1 MVTRAFKYRF
11 YPTPEQEALLNRTF
25 GSVRYVYNRA
35 LALRSHA
42 WLQEQKR
49 VNYYDTSK
57 LLTEWKQNPE
67 TEWLQDVS
75 SVPLQ
80 QSLRHLQ
87 AAFVAFWEKRAKFP
101 AFKSKRKGRHSATF
115 TRMAFSYRDGRVTL
129 AKCVAPLNIRWSQ
142 PLPKDADPS
151 SVTVSRDPAGRWHIS
166 IQVEA
171 IVEALP
177 AVTTT
182 VGIDMGI
189 TCLVALSTAEKVP
202 NPQHERKD
210 RARLALVQ
218 RRLSRKALGAGE
230 QIQSPREG
238 REGARTDRRPPARRT
253 SQIIHEDRPRKPSG
267 DHRGLGH
274 PEHGPQPLPGPIDLR
289 RIVVGVSQAVGI
301 QGGVVW
307 ADGGGDRPVVSEQQD
322 LLGLRLGRHNH
333 AVERAVMDLPVWR
346 DPRPGRERGEEH
358 SSGRAGR
365 ARLRRWRE
373 TLPHLA
379 REGSCR

>member
-218 RRLSRKALGAGE
+218 RRLSRKANGSAN
-230 QIQSPREG
+230 RFK
-238 REGARTDRRPPARRT
+238 ARVKVAKVHARIADRRRDVLHKLST
-253 SQIIHEDRPRKPSG
+253 
-267 DHRGLGH
+267 
-274 PEHGPQPLPGPIDLR
+274 
-289 RIVVGVSQAVGI
+289 RIVHENQ
-301 QGGVVW
+301 VVII
-307 ADGGGDRPVVSEQQD
+307 ED
-322 LLGLRLGRHNH
+322 LAIRNMVRNH
-333 AVERAVMDLPVWR
+333 
-346 DPRPGRERGEEH
+346 
-358 SSGRAGR
+358 S
-365 ARLRRWRE
+365 
-373 TLPHLA
+373 LA
-379 REGSCR
+379 RSIFDASWSEFRRQLEYKAAWYGRTVVAIDRWCPSSKTCSVCGWVATTMPLNVRSWICQCGAIHDRDVNAARNIQAAGLAALACGDGVRPSRT

>member
-115 TRMAFSYRDGRVTL
+115 TRMAFSFRDGRVTL

-189 TCLVALSTAEKVP
+189 TCLVAMSTAEKVP
-202 NPQHERKD
+202 NPRHERKD

-218 RRLSRKALGAGE
+218 RRLSRKANGSAN
-230 QIQSPREG
+230 RFK
-238 REGARTDRRPPARRT
+238 ARVKVAKVHARIADRRRDVLHKLST
-253 SQIIHEDRPRKPSG
+253 
-267 DHRGLGH
+267 
-274 PEHGPQPLPGPIDLR
+274 
-289 RIVVGVSQAVGI
+289 RIVHENQ
-301 QGGVVW
+301 VVII
-307 ADGGGDRPVVSEQQD
+307 ED
-322 LLGLRLGRHNH
+322 LAIRNMVRNH
-333 AVERAVMDLPVWR
+333 
-346 DPRPGRERGEEH
+346 
-358 SSGRAGR
+358 S
-365 ARLRRWRE
+365 
-373 TLPHLA
+373 LA
-379 REGSCR
+379 RSIFDASWSEFRRQLEYKAAWYGRTVVAIDRWCPSSKTCSVCGWVATTMPLNVRSWICQCGAIHDRDVNAARNIQAAGLAALACGDGVRPSRT

>member
-67 TEWLQDVS
+67 TEWLQGVS

-115 TRMAFSYRDGRVTL
+115 TRMAFSFRDGRVTL

-189 TCLVALSTAEKVP
+189 TCLVAMSTAEKVP
-202 NPQHERKD
+202 NPRHERKD

-218 RRLSRKALGAGE
+218 RRLSRKANGSAN
-230 QIQSPREG
+230 RFK
-238 REGARTDRRPPARRT
+238 ARVKVAKVHARIADRRRDVLHKLST
-253 SQIIHEDRPRKPSG
+253 
-267 DHRGLGH
+267 
-274 PEHGPQPLPGPIDLR
+274 
-289 RIVVGVSQAVGI
+289 RIVHENQ
-301 QGGVVW
+301 VVII
-307 ADGGGDRPVVSEQQD
+307 ED
-322 LLGLRLGRHNH
+322 LAIRNMVRNH
-333 AVERAVMDLPVWR
+333 
-346 DPRPGRERGEEH
+346 
-358 SSGRAGR
+358 S
-365 ARLRRWRE
+365 
-373 TLPHLA
+373 LA
-379 REGSCR
+379 RSIFDASWSEFRRQLEYKAAWYGRTVVAIDRWCPSSKTCSVCGWVATTMPLNVRSWICQCGAIHDRDVNAARNIQAAGLAVLACGDGVRPSRT

>member
-218 RRLSRKALGAGE
+218 RRLSRKANGSAN
-230 QIQSPREG
+230 RFK
-238 REGARTDRRPPARRT
+238 ARVKVAKVHARIADRRRDVLHKLST
-253 SQIIHEDRPRKPSG
+253 
-267 DHRGLGH
+267 
-274 PEHGPQPLPGPIDLR
+274 
-289 RIVVGVSQAVGI
+289 RIVHENQ
-301 QGGVVW
+301 VVII
-307 ADGGGDRPVVSEQQD
+307 ED
-322 LLGLRLGRHNH
+322 LAIRNMVRNH
-333 AVERAVMDLPVWR
+333 
-346 DPRPGRERGEEH
+346 
-358 SSGRAGR
+358 S
-365 ARLRRWRE
+365 
-373 TLPHLA
+373 LA
-379 REGSCR
+379 RSIFDASWSEFRRQLEYKAAWYGRTVVAIDRWCPSSKTCSVCGWVATTMPLNVRSWICQCGAIHDRDVNAARNIQAAGLAVLACGDGVRPSRT

>member
-11 YPTPEQEALLNRTF
+11 YPTPEQEALLNLTF

-129 AKCVAPLNIRWSQ
+129 ANCVAPLNIRWSQ

-151 SVTVSRDPAGRWHIS
+151 SVTVSRDPAGRWHVS

-218 RRLSRKALGAGE
+218 RRLSRKAIGSAN
-230 QIQSPREG
+230 RFK
-238 REGARTDRRPPARRT
+238 ARVKVAKVHARIADRRRDILHKLST
-253 SQIIHEDRPRKPSG
+253 
-267 DHRGLGH
+267 
-274 PEHGPQPLPGPIDLR
+274 
-289 RIVVGVSQAVGI
+289 RIVHENQ
-301 QGGVVW
+301 VVII
-307 ADGGGDRPVVSEQQD
+307 ED
-322 LLGLRLGRHNH
+322 LAIRNMVRNH
-333 AVERAVMDLPVWR
+333 
-346 DPRPGRERGEEH
+346 
-358 SSGRAGR
+358 S
-365 ARLRRWRE
+365 
-373 TLPHLA
+373 LA
-379 REGSCR
+379 RSIFDASWSEFRRQLEYKAAWYGRTVLAIDRWCPSSKTCSVCGWVATTMPLNVRSWVCQCGAIHDRDVNAARNIQAAGLAVLACGDGVRPSRT

>member
-101 AFKSKRKGRHSATF
+101 AFKSKRKARHSATF

-189 TCLVALSTAEKVP
+189 TCLVAMSTAEKVP
-202 NPQHERKD
+202 NPRHERKD

-218 RRLSRKALGAGE
+218 RRLSRKANGSAN
-230 QIQSPREG
+230 RFK
-238 REGARTDRRPPARRT
+238 ARVKVAKVHARIADRRRDVLHKLST
-253 SQIIHEDRPRKPSG
+253 
-267 DHRGLGH
+267 
-274 PEHGPQPLPGPIDLR
+274 
-289 RIVVGVSQAVGI
+289 RIVHENQVVIIEDLAIRNMVRNHSLARSIFDASWSEFRRQLEYKAAWYGRTVVAIDRWYPSSKTCSVCGWVATTMPLNVRSWICQCGAIHDRDVNAARNIQAAGLAVLACGDGVSPS
-301 QGGVVW
+301 
-307 ADGGGDRPVVSEQQD
+307 R
-322 LLGLRLGRHNH
+322 
-333 AVERAVMDLPVWR
+333 
-346 DPRPGRERGEEH
+346 
-358 SSGRAGR
+358 
-365 ARLRRWRE
+365 
-373 TLPHLA
+373 T
-379 REGSCR
+379 